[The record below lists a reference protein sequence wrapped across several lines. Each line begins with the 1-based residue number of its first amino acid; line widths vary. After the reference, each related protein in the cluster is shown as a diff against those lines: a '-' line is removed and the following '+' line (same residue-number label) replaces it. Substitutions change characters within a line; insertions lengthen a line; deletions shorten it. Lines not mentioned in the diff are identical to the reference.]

1 MGMTDADQA
10 AQGEFVY
17 SVVKE
22 VVSQWD
28 PYGLL
33 GEGRSIDE
41 LQPEMRAVCQL
52 IGKIQSARDASYVLS
67 RVFSAGCDESG
78 HFSPLTCERAGQAL
92 YERLLEAG
100 LIMAAPPSG

>member
-22 VVSQWD
+22 VIAQWD
-28 PYGLL
+28 PYGLV
-33 GEGRSIDE
+33 GEGRPIDE

-52 IGKIQSARDASYVLS
+52 IGKIQSPRDASYVLS
-67 RVFSAGCDESG
+67 RVFSAGCEESG
-78 HFSPLTCERAGQAL
+78 HFNPASCEKAGQAL

-100 LIMAAPPSG
+100 LIAAGG